1 MVSAVFMAAPPRPA
15 DVLRKHFLTLEGVTQ
30 QGLADALEVSRL
42 TVSELLNDKRAITA
56 PMALRLAQVLG
67 TDAEFWLHLQLAW
80 DLHRARIAQGD
91 EASRL
96 TPLRPARKQADI
108 VRPATA
114 RRTPSSPTS
123 LV

>member
-1 MVSAVFMAAPPRPA
+1 MVSAVVMAPPPRPA
-15 DVLRKHFLTLEGVTQ
+15 DVLKKHFLTLEGVTQ

-80 DLHRARIAQGD
+80 DLYRARIAQSD
-91 EASRL
+91 EAARL

-108 VRPATA
+108 VQPATA
-114 RRTPSSPTS
+114 RRASSSPTS